1 MKKIFFVLISFFI
14 IILTGCTKKE
24 YSIIAKELD
33 DEKFN
38 YVEIYDEENE
48 SNSILCNY
56 VKSVWGGNT
65 NPYDVHDTIIRYSYL
80 CDTNKTYKIK
90 VNIPEDNKI
99 KITGVTEYYFNNF
112 DYSDHDL
119 SRDIDYKEND
129 DNTITLDVSYVEYN
143 NTHVYQYYKINFKVD
158 KIHYGYFYF
167 GVSYGN
173 ELTKLKKTY
182 DFLTDITESKL
193 EYLLLKIE
201 DREIEVS
208 ASSIQDSVVNI
219 INTLYLVKLDF
230 TEYTFS
236 NYVEFEFKL
245 VDESSTHNI
254 KVDTHLVSYYNG
266 IYYQIISQD
275 NALKSII
282 NNYTK

>member
-56 VKSVWGGNT
+56 VKSVWGGNI

-80 CDTNKTYKIK
+80 CDTNKTYKVKI
-90 VNIPEDNKI
+90 NIPEDNKI

-119 SRDIDYKEND
+119 SRDIEYKEND

-167 GVSYGN
+167 GVNYGN

-182 DFLTDITESKL
+182 NFLTDITESKL
-193 EYLLLKIE
+193 EYLLLKVE

-208 ASSIQDSVVNI
+208 ASSIQDSVIDI